1 MEVVILSGSWLIT
14 RSNGSEAKSVGIGE
28 YSVVRRS
35 VFNLNDNANLFT
47 AYASYEDYILDNMA
61 KLPYSKSAGS
71 DSNGQL
77 NTNLLAAEMYTDDD
91 GVEKPQ
97 YPAAHRAQ
105 QVSIGWPW
113 LVVRI
118 C

>member
-1 MEVVILSGSWLIT
+1 MEVVILKRFLAYYEA
-14 RSNGSEAKSVGIGE
+14 NGSEAKSVGIGE
-28 YSVVRRS
+28 YNVVRRS

-97 YPAAHRAQ
+97 YPAAYRAQ
-105 QVSIGWPW
+105 QVAMGG
-113 LVVRI
+113 LGGG
-118 C
+118 